1 MSFIARDTSRDFLP
15 APAGLHTAR
24 LVEIIDLGIPD
35 NDRYGRN
42 TAHHRIRLVFQLE
55 ERLPDAPDQCY
66 TVSAFHSLTVSPK
79 STLKPFLESWLG
91 RRLTARE
98 LDEGFDLA
106 ALVNRPAY
114 VMVVH
119 TEKNNATYADI
130 TSVMPLPPGL
140 VFHFPAMIRQ
150 TGEVIAEDLRSN
162 DQADRTSTTDARR
175 TDRASERS
183 RQAPRE
189 TSAGEPDVPP
199 ARTLREANQ
208 AGLAAFGNA
217 WPTERA
223 RILRALGLSETVERL
238 TPEQMGALWEAVQA
252 EREEHRERAALMGSV
267 R

>member
-1 MSFIARDTSRDFLP
+1 MNFIARDTSRDFLP

-24 LVEIIDLGIPD
+24 LVEIVDLGIPD
-35 NDRYGRN
+35 NDRYGRG
-42 TAHHRIRLVFQLE
+42 AAYHRIRLVFQLE

-91 RRLTARE
+91 RRLNAQE
-98 LDEGFDLA
+98 LEEGFDLA
-106 ALVNRPAY
+106 ALINRPAY

-130 TSVMPLPPGL
+130 TSVMPPPPGL
-140 VFHFPAMIRQ
+140 VYSFPPIVRQ
-150 TGEVIAEDLRSN
+150 SGEVLAEELHSN
-162 DQADRTSTTDARR
+162 DQAGPTPPAEAHRTSQPRQ
-175 TDRASERS
+175 RAGRATP
-183 RQAPRE
+183 QA
-189 TSAGEPDVPP
+189 TSHEEPDVPRP
-199 ARTLREANQ
+199 CTLREANE

-238 TPEQMGALWEAVQA
+238 TPEQLGALWEAVQV
-252 EREEHRERAALMGSV
+252 EGEELRERAA
-267 R
+267 